1 MPASVSP
8 VFDGYV
14 DAQLIKNGE
23 PNFHNGTNLALEERQ
38 ITIADGIV
46 LASLI
51 AVAALVITLILLS
64 GVKGDRTVSSS
75 LMHLV
80 LLSSVDCDSA
90 S

>member
-14 DAQLIKNGE
+14 DAQLIKNRE

-38 ITIADGIV
+38 ITIEEGIGIAAI
-46 LASLI
+46 LAI
-51 AVAALVITLILLS
+51 VALVITLILATL
-64 GVKGDRTVSSS
+64 VNKDRTVSSS

-90 S
+90 

>member
-14 DAQLIKNGE
+14 DAQLIKNRE

-38 ITIADGIV
+38 ITIEHGIAIGALLSV
-46 LASLI
+46 
-51 AVAALVITLILLS
+51 VALVVTLIL
-64 GVKGDRTVSSS
+64 VAEFKKDHTVSSN

-80 LLSSVDCDSA
+80 LLSSVDCDLA
-90 S
+90 